1 MAINDLLGNM
11 LSGGIAGSTV
21 ETALYP
27 LDTIKT
33 RLQARTSV
41 TSIQLK
47 GLYSGLA
54 GNIVGVIPSSPYSLV
69 LMSPSR
75 NSSPGSL
82 SFRAF
87 LPSLSLPIL
96 SMPIDLLSSHCSL
109 LPSGYSSV
117 AQLSAAAA
125 AGTIASLVR
134 VPTEVIKTRMQTKQ
148 FNGPIMAVSSIA
160 AKEGVGGLYAGY
172 WSFMLRDLPFDAI
185 EFVTYE
191 QAKIAYSRFIV
202 KRDVNPAEASFL
214 GAFAGSFTGVVT
226 TPLDV
231 VKTRLMTQGLKA
243 QYAGVFDCMGK
254 IARSEGIGA
263 LFKGGAARATWLSL
277 GGSIFFTSLETSQ
290 ALLVSEKGRKQQ
302 GGH

>member
-1 MAINDLLGNM
+1 
-11 LSGGIAGSTV
+11 
-21 ETALYP
+21 
-27 LDTIKT
+27 
-33 RLQARTSV
+33 
-41 TSIQLK
+41 
-47 GLYSGLA
+47 
-54 GNIVGVIPSSPYSLV
+54 
-69 LMSPSR
+69 
-75 NSSPGSL
+75 
-82 SFRAF
+82 
-87 LPSLSLPIL
+87 
-96 SMPIDLLSSHCSL
+96 MPIDLLSSHCSL

-148 FNGPIMAVSSIA
+148 FNGPIMAVSSIV

-214 GAFAGSFTGVVT
+214 GALAGSFTGVVT

-277 GGSIFFTSLETSQ
+277 GGSIFFTSLEMSQ
-290 ALLVSEKGRKQQ
+290 ALLVSEEGRKQQ
-302 GGH
+302 GSH